1 MLMPVGTYGA
11 IGVCTGANAAVS
23 VRVPVLVVSMMLVPV
38 LALDTLVLMLDGG
51 CKTDI
56 TFDFPIGCKYCI
68 CKIDTIVYAVISSS
82 FR

>member
-1 MLMPVGTYGA
+1 
-11 IGVCTGANAAVS
+11 
-23 VRVPVLVVSMMLVPV
+23 MLVPV